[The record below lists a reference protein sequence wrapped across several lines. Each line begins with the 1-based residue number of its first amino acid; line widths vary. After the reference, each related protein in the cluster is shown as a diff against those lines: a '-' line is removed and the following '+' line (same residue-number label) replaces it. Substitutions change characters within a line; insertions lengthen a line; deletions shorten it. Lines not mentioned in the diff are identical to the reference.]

1 MTTAEQAAFTVS
13 SSAWTMA
20 TTQASASGSGPATAT
35 PMVPWP
41 ATQLDGDVDLRSRV
55 LELVSGGTAGD
66 KIVRGFLIGVALGLV
81 VGGVCCCWVPCFGR
95 RAQRERRQRRRRA
108 RRRERDATEP
118 SRAAGHEPT
127 RLLYVL
133 ALPAWLSWRRRAGR
147 EAG

>member
-1 MTTAEQAAFTVS
+1 MTAADQPPFTLGSTWAMAATASVS
-13 SSAWTMA
+13 GA
-20 TTQASASGSGPATAT
+20 PATAT
-35 PMVPWP
+35 PMAPWP

-108 RRRERDATEP
+108 RRRDRDNNE
-118 SRAAGHEPT
+118 ST

-133 ALPAWLSWRRRAGR
+133 ALPTWLSWRRRAGR